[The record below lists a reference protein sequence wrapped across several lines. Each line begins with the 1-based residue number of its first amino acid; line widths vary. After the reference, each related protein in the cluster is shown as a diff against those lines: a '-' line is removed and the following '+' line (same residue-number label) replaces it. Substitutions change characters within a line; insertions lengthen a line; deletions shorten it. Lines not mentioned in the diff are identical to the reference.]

1 MTLRLRVSPVNVI
14 EPDEVPK
21 GEFDRV
27 LILEYSLGAI
37 QKVCHRPR
45 GRGGSRKIVTKS
57 DKGGRGSSQMVMS
70 PLQKILFQQLH

>member
-27 LILEYSLGAI
+27 LILEYSLIIIIHLSART
-37 QKVCHRPR
+37 HPDFL
-45 GRGGSRKIVTKS
+45 S
-57 DKGGRGSSQMVMS
+57 
-70 PLQKILFQQLH
+70 